1 MSAPTHAAAAGGHD
15 KHIMSVQ
22 TNIIVFAA
30 LMILLV
36 LTVGAAYMI
45 HGPLGILTAMII
57 ASIKAALIIAYFM
70 HIRFSSKL
78 QLIFSVSAFFWLA
91 LMILITLSDYLS
103 RGWLPIEG
111 K

>member
-1 MSAPTHAAAAGGHD
+1 MSAHATTASAGHH

-22 TNIIVFAA
+22 TNLIVFAA
-30 LMILLV
+30 LMGLLV
-36 LTVGAAYMI
+36 VTVAAAYMI
-45 HGPLGILTAMII
+45 KGGWGIIVAMII
-57 ASIKAALIIAYFM
+57 ASIKAALILAYFM

-78 QLIFSVSAFFWLA
+78 QMIFSVSAFFWLA